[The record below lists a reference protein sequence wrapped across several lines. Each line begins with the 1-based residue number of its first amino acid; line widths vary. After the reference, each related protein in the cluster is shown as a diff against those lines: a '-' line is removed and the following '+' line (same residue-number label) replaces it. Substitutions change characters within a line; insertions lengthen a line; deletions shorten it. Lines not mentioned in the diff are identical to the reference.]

1 LGAAIGTDDVEGAAE
16 GTTAEAT
23 AEDVA
28 LAGGEA
34 GEVGDAVSVGIVTV
48 ALTAGK
54 LQARIIINAIDKIMR
69 CRFFILPPV
78 RLTTS

>member
-23 AEDVA
+23 TEDVA

-34 GEVGDAVSVGIVTV
+34 GEVGEGVSVGIVTV
-48 ALTAGK
+48 ALTDGK
-54 LQARIIINAIDKIMR
+54 LQASITINAMDKIMR
-69 CRFFILPPV
+69 RRFFILPPF
-78 RLTTS
+78 RLTAS